1 MILPGP
7 AASQPHRIMAGLQR
21 MNVSREFT
29 GPRDALYKA
38 PCETSGTVPYK
49 REPMKVYLRRAVRAA
64 LNTGMVVNGRDH

>member
-1 MILPGP
+1 
-7 AASQPHRIMAGLQR
+7 